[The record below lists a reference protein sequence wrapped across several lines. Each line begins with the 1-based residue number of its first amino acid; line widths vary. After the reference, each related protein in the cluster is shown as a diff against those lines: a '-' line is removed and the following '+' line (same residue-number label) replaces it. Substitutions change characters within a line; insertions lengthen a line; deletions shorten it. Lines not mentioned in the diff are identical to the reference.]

1 MKEVTD
7 VYQSVWNQQRAL
19 LREVKVIIYSSGN
32 LKGIPQWS
40 DRKRLYQLTVPT
52 WLVWNCIIAPKFVL
66 PQFTFSET
74 FFVLSIIKFI
84 FSSTDYRKL
93 YNDINKK

>member
-32 LKGIPQWS
+32 LKGIPQWR
-40 DRKRLYQLTVPT
+40 DRKRLYQLTE
-52 WLVWNCIIAPKFVL
+52 KFKGDEYL
-66 PQFTFSET
+66 LSKKDFQFLEGLHYKYK
-74 FFVLSIIKFI
+74 V
-84 FSSTDYRKL
+84 
-93 YNDINKK
+93 